1 VPKDVTERRERTH
14 DLYVI
19 RGLSQEE
26 TVDRVTSEFDA
37 APSTVRDEI
46 RCMSEWVGELV
57 QADPTGESRIRELRE
72 ARGRLYH
79 LALDA
84 REAGDPDLERKIVS
98 DIVSAIA
105 TDVELCQSLGLTV
118 DADRAGQ
125 IALPEDVDA
134 EDPIT
139 GLADRD
145 PAVLSASR

>member
-1 VPKDVTERRERTH
+1 MPKDVTERRERTH

-19 RGLSQEE
+19 QGRSREE
-26 TVDRVTSEFDA
+26 TIEQVASEFDA
-37 APSTVRDEI
+37 AEVTVRDDLRNMRDWI
-46 RCMSEWVGELV
+46 GDLIQM
-57 QADPTGESRIRELRE
+57 DPTGESRIRELRE

-84 REAGDPDLERKIVS
+84 REDGDADLERKIVR

-118 DADRAGQ
+118 DAAGQ
-125 IALPEDVDA
+125 IPLPEDVDA
-134 EDPIT
+134 DDPIT
-139 GLADRD
+139 DLADRD